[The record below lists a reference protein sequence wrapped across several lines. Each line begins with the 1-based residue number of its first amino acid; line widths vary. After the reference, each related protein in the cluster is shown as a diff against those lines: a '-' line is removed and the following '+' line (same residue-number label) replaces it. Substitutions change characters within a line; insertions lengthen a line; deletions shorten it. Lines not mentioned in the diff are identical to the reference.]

1 VWKHVHNR
9 TLADVL
15 LTAILPEE
23 RCMGSVYAASVC
35 EMIAHF
41 RVEIYQECAYGL
53 RMLELS
59 RRREYHVHTIVC
71 DKSLRTQ

>member
-1 VWKHVHNR
+1 
-9 TLADVL
+9 
-15 LTAILPEE
+15 
-23 RCMGSVYAASVC
+23 MGSVYAASVC

-59 RRREYHVHTIVC
+59 RRREYHVRTIVC
-71 DKSLRTQ
+71 DKSVRTHSEGLSCSSEHTDAVPKSFHVLCS